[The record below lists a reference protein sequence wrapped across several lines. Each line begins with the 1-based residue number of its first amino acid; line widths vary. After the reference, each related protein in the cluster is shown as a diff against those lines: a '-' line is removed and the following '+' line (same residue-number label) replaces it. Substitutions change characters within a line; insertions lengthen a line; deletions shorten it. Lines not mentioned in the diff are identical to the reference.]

1 MWLKITGSRKISM
14 CSIYISKGFLHVGVI
29 VFRPTYT
36 FKLYYTSNIDNF
48 VPFQLVLPNSLFTF
62 ADTSRCRR
70 HISATKTFESVTSP
84 VNQSTSSGLLLGL
97 RQPSL
102 FWSQRHL
109 SRYKCNNAN
118 FHKTA
123 LVRTSHGNAASQLRW
138 GDKFYSIYVRWSFL
152 IMPRPL
158 GGGIKRWCASDVCL
172 TRTSGLSR
180 EQRGVRRLKLA
191 QT

>member
-36 FKLYYTSNIDNF
+36 FKLYYTSNF

-70 HISATKTFESVTSP
+70 HISATKTFESVTC
-84 VNQSTSSGLLLGL
+84 QSKHVERALARAAPAEPFL
-97 RQPSL
+97 
-102 FWSQRHL
+102 SQRHL

>member
-1 MWLKITGSRKISM
+1 MCALNVPENVITLSAVMWLKITGSRKISM

-70 HISATKTFESVTSP
+70 HISATKTFESVTC
-84 VNQSTSSGLLLGL
+84 QSKHVERALARAAPAEPFL
-97 RQPSL
+97 
-102 FWSQRHL
+102 SQRHL

-123 LVRTSHGNAASQLRW
+123 LVRTSHGNAASQLR
-138 GDKFYSIYVRWSFL
+138 
-152 IMPRPL
+152 
-158 GGGIKRWCASDVCL
+158 
-172 TRTSGLSR
+172 
-180 EQRGVRRLKLA
+180 
-191 QT
+191 